1 MLLKKMRFFRDFAVC
16 LGSNRKEPLN
26 PSFFV
31 MEIFFQ
37 VRAPFQKAS
46 SRADDN
52 AVPDL
57 QPARLPQQGET
68 ARNQFSVGSAS
79 LGGGFSNL
87 LRCCLSG
94 PIEECRTNFRALSS
108 MLPYLP
114 KLNFFLSTPLLILL
128 SAQENCHRY
137 FNTKTRSFSYC
148 NNCRKLKIHF

>member
-1 MLLKKMRFFRDFAVC
+1 MKLCFFSGFRGVAGV
-16 LGSNRKEPLN
+16 E

-37 VRAPFQKAS
+37 VRASFQKAS
-46 SRADDN
+46 PRADDN

-79 LGGGFSNL
+79 VGGVFCNL
-87 LRCCLSG
+87 LRFCLSC
-94 PIEECRTNFRALSS
+94 PIEECRTNFCALSS

-114 KLNFFLSTPLLILL
+114 MLNFFSPLPF
-128 SAQENCHRY
+128 SS
-137 FNTKTRSFSYC
+137 SFLR
-148 NNCRKLKIHF
+148 RKIVIDISIQNSKHFLVE